1 MKKYFIKIIEEAIER
16 KVKRIAYTTSSE
28 IIHSQFAYIG
38 IERLK
43 KIIDQASNAEEK
55 YISMSELYTRVLLS
69 NKSK

>member
-1 MKKYFIKIIEEAIER
+1 MKKYFIKIVEEAIER
-16 KVKRIAYTTSSE
+16 KVKRMAYATSSE
-28 IIHSQFAYIG
+28 VIHSQFTYIG

-55 YISMSELYTRVLLS
+55 YISMSELYTRLLQS